1 MWTTAYRLEY
11 RMSINGKAYMVTE
24 TGEERDLGVYISKDL
39 KWSTQCSKAASKAM
53 QALGLIKEERQSG

>member
-1 MWTTAYRLEY
+1 
-11 RMSINGKAYMVTE
+11 MSINGKAYMVTE